1 MAERREKNWQKI
13 KSRNETSTF
22 HITGHTQRAYIPG
35 SGAAFLGP
43 RLRREAVISTQFS
56 KQKIRTSTEHTGGWR
71 AIFRNKTSLSMPIIC
86 LKEVSSKQQMIWWK
100 LPIYPSL
107 LTVNCH
113 WNSHLSVSPID
124 LFSWKWK
131 KKMFC
136 TSREK
141 YMISV
146 FQCHL
151 SLLVT
156 HSSNAHSPKMGGL
169 VN

>member
-22 HITGHTQRAYIPG
+22 YITGHTQRAYIPG

-86 LKEVSSKQQMIWWK
+86 LKTAHWGRLSRTTPRFPRHPEMRAFVSCKGQTFKYLKRKK
-100 LPIYPSL
+100 LP
-107 LTVNCH
+107 
-113 WNSHLSVSPID
+113 
-124 LFSWKWK
+124 
-131 KKMFC
+131 
-136 TSREK
+136 
-141 YMISV
+141 
-146 FQCHL
+146 
-151 SLLVT
+151 
-156 HSSNAHSPKMGGL
+156 HSSLSAFSDPVVSFSPVSLERKPMASCTP
-169 VN
+169 